1 MLVDGHSGT
10 VESLECVENCVREQE
25 ADERYSEEDGA
36 DEVDYVNKFHLVK
49 IHTSCVVGPSS
60 EILNILQFNN
70 TLQNTLQNTEPSFF

>member
-1 MLVDGHSGT
+1 MLVNGHSGT
-10 VESLECVENCVREQE
+10 VESLECVKNCEREQQT
-25 ADERYSEEDGA
+25 DERYGEEDGA
-36 DEVDYVNKFHLVK
+36 DDVNFVNKFHLIK